1 MRQPSLPNP
10 QGHCGEDVHPHRD
23 KQWRWFH
30 ALGTIAATPLQSI
43 YDCYDEDSWGEGA
56 CLLVSWCD
64 METSYTYAWSLF
76 SAMVLKI
83 RPLMSSVLAPCSSR
97 SLAILTLY
105 GGAISTTHLDHVLVV
120 LNDFT
125 EQHDVFFYLMVMHV
139 SSTRP
144 KPSHLPSRQAQTPL
158 LRRHSV
164 SHDNGKGQSRCFTWF
179 WW

>member
-10 QGHCGEDVHPHRD
+10 QGRCGSCRRIRRTCILTATNNGDD
-23 KQWRWFH
+23 SML
-30 ALGTIAATPLQSI
+30 LGRSLPRPCSLSMIATTKIA
-43 YDCYDEDSWGEGA
+43 GGRG
-56 CLLVSWCD
+56 LV
-64 METSYTYAWSLF
+64 F

-144 KPSHLPSRQAQTPL
+144 KPKLHCYAATQFHMIKGRGKVG
-158 LRRHSV
+158 V
-164 SHDNGKGQSRCFTWF
+164 SHDSGDKKKGMC
-179 WW
+179 